1 MNENAS
7 LGGGRNFFRSTSS
20 DDSADTGT
28 YDNDDDVHN
37 GSYDSSPGSDE
48 YDEANEERM
57 LRQRLRL
64 EAANNQSKK
73 EQLKE
78 KLESLLS
85 LDQAVEDD
93 TMTELDENGN
103 VIVKS
108 RGLSDLLSSTDTNS
122 SNESSPAE

>member
-20 DDSADTGT
+20 DDSVDTGT

-48 YDEANEERM
+48 STDVFNQERM

-93 TMTELDENGN
+93 TMTELNENGN

-108 RGLSDLLSSTDTNS
+108 RGLSDLLSSTD
-122 SNESSPAE
+122 NEQFERE